1 MVVTFYIK
9 IYHSYN
15 MVLFRRFLGPY
26 SPQIWSNIVEIIT
39 IDSILAN
46 KNIVWKF
53 FWRIRVFRKRDA
65 SKVSTF
71 GPTLMPRF
79 PLKNFSYWAIQIC
92 QNQCFISSSL
102 SGENAITTWAIFPG
116 NRAESQVKGLEL
128 KFETIHPNDSWSMS
142 CKKAWFQHF
151 PVLWL

>member
-39 IDSILAN
+39 IDSILAD

-102 SGENAITTWAIFPG
+102 SGENAITTWAIFSRKQG
-116 NRAESQVKGLEL
+116 RVTSQRIRTK
-128 KFETIHPNDSWSMS
+128 IWNDSS
-142 CKKAWFQHF
+142 KRFLIN
-151 PVLWL
+151 VL